1 MKPILLSL
9 AFLCTVFTPLRGI
22 TFTVSNT
29 NNSGVGSL
37 RQAIDDANNTAGAD
51 VIVFDGALANQT
63 ITVISPFLVIT
74 SDVTIN
80 GSGAANLTISGNGT
94 DPNPANRSRIFWI
107 QNGTI
112 TIQNLTLADGYA
124 KGGDGS
130 GGGMGAGGAIFMHEG
145 RQDPNNNNN
154 LLSGS
159 IDLRLV
165 NVILKN
171 NKAIGGSGGGTF
183 VGGGG
188 LGGSGGGGGGG
199 GGVLGNGDVVG
210 GSVTSASGIT
220 PGMNGGIA
228 IFGNGGVY
236 GGGPSGV
243 GADIPGFGGGGGAT
257 GDVGGFGSFG
267 GGGAFTPLRS
277 YGYGGFG
284 GGGGGG
290 EGFGGFGGGGG
301 GGGFGGIGGF
311 SGFGGAG
318 SSSGGGGGAGF
329 GGAIFVTSGKLT
341 LQGVTFDGNTA
352 TGGTG
357 ANNGK
362 GYGGALFIFNKADNG
377 GTAAPGTTND
387 PQVFACGSLTYTNN
401 SAADDPNSTANNDN
415 LYGTI
420 VFCSNTSVTSNQN
433 PSITGNNVTFTAT
446 VTSGVNPVTQGS
458 VTFTEGAT
466 TLASNVALNASG
478 QASFNT
484 SALTEGSHI
493 IKATYNG
500 ATGFATSSGSI
511 TQVVNNMT
519 TVTGNTF
526 CNTGSITFN
535 DGGTGGF
542 LGTAATPYPSNIVV
556 SGLAGTIQSITVD
569 LKGVVHTKS
578 RDIDLLLVAPTGQK
592 FLMMTGVGA
601 GIYNGF
607 TGPPFIFIPSNLTL
621 SDAAG
626 SALPRSSVISSGTYR
641 PASYESWAN
650 TFTAPAPAG
659 PYDQAAPV
667 GSATFASEFNGLN
680 PNGTWRLYAT
690 DDTSDVTGSIAN
702 GWCLNFVVS
711 QPSVN
716 LSVSPNSGTEAGQTS
731 ITVTATASAAVSG
744 NQTVSLGVS
753 GTGITAGD
761 YTLNTT
767 ITIPNG
773 STTGS
778 VTFEV
783 ADDALVEGTETATLT
798 ISNPSSGITLGS
810 TTTQNITITD
820 NDQALLTF
828 APSQGSANENIGTY
842 TSNVRLR
849 IISTPVGGTLQD
861 AVTVSLAG
869 VEIGSG
875 AGFATTPA
883 DFVLTTSS
891 VTFAAGSADNATQP
905 FDVTIVDDAL
915 TEPGEFFDVQMV
927 QMSYNGV
934 PFIIQDG
941 QVVTGV
947 CNGNNN
953 DCRNRQTIRINAN
966 DPAGVT
972 ITEGGGST
980 NVTEGGATDTYT
992 VVLTSQP
999 TADVTITLTPNAQVS
1014 TNPISLI
1021 FTNANWNI
1029 AKTVTVTAVDD
1040 AIVEGN
1046 HTGSVAHTV
1055 TSSDVNYNNITI
1067 SSVTVN
1073 ITDNDQATL
1082 SINSVSKAE
1091 GNTGTQFY
1099 TFTVTSDK
1107 AVDVPFSVDVA
1118 TANGTATTGDA
1129 DYVSKNTT
1137 LIFSGSTAGETQTF
1151 NVTVNGDMTV
1161 EPTETFTVPLSTVS
1175 ASGRNVVISGPSGTG
1190 TGTITNDDSDVDAGN
1205 DVNICASTNMIQLN
1219 GSVIGAAT
1227 TGIWS
1232 TSGSGT
1238 FIPNATALDAKYMF
1252 SDDDTAADFVEL
1264 TLTSDGPSAE
1274 KDVIKITID
1283 PAATLDAGPDQ
1294 TVCASSPA
1302 VQLAAV
1308 LGGAATSGVW
1318 NINPPNGNFNPL
1330 DTDPNAIYT
1339 PSAGEIAAGTVTM
1352 IFQTNDPA
1360 GVCPQAVD
1368 EMIITIDP
1376 AATVN
1381 AGVDVFICQSDNSFP
1396 QLNGGIGGAATSAT
1410 WSGGNGTF
1418 TPNANTLN
1426 AVYNPTPAELA
1437 SHGTIV
1443 LTLTTNDPTGKCGL
1457 ASDQVN
1463 YNIGQAATL
1472 DAGPDQTVCAS
1483 SPAVQLAAV
1492 LGGAATS
1499 GVWNINPP
1507 NGSFNPLDTDPNA
1520 IYTPTAGEIAAGTVT
1535 MTFQTNDPTGAC
1547 PQAVDEMIITIDPA
1561 ATVNAGVD
1569 VFICQSDKSF
1579 PQLNGGIGGAATSA
1593 TWSGGNGTFT
1603 PNANT
1608 LNAVYNPTPAELASH
1623 GTIVLTLTTN
1633 DPTDKCGPASDQV
1646 NYNIGQAATLDAG
1659 PDQTVCASSPA
1670 VQLAAVLGGA
1680 ATSGVWNINPP
1691 NGSFN
1696 PLDTDPNAI
1705 YTPTPGEITA
1715 GTVTMTFQTNDP
1727 AGACPQAVDE
1737 MIITIE
1743 PTVTAGTFTSDVA
1756 SICKGGSVDFSIAGN
1771 TGTITFVVFQDGKA
1785 LGSYATLDQV
1795 EAFFAAADPGL
1806 YCVNAVVYAGLNT
1819 DCGDFNG
1826 FTLAEIIDACLD
1838 EHCYDVSEPL
1848 CITVLADPVS
1858 SLSLA
1863 DPSICVGGTTKLTYS
1878 VGGSDGAKCTYSL
1891 IFGGPSG
1898 AGVIKFNEPVPVNST
1913 ELDVATLL
1921 QSVGMPAGEYT
1932 FTLSLSCAKGGCN
1945 LESKSVTLTV
1955 NPNPVGSIELQG
1967 PKESCESDGSVIKVV
1982 LKATGGKA
1990 PYNFSYGDAIIRVN
2004 NNCEP
2009 VGVGGTFIVSND
2021 ADGEYVL
2028 TYTGA
2033 SPGTYT
2039 ISLDPVSDANG
2050 CSDTKGGS
2058 VTFTVHPKPVSKNS
2072 IWSINNCTKVNIVL
2086 QPLVRCQ
2093 LASTF
2098 SWYSVA
2104 SIGSSMGYNNPNV
2117 DGETINP
2124 VGTSS
2129 TINDFLSNGTD
2140 VPQTIIYRVVAT
2152 STKGCV
2158 SDPFYLSVTVRPRVK
2173 VECLSCMGQVNVSL
2187 DKNCKFLVKP
2197 THVLNGFESCE
2208 NGKVLEDALEVVV
2221 GNNNDSYIPCAGTY
2235 NYVVRLKKEYEK
2247 CFIFEPCWGKITA
2260 EDKTAPA
2267 IVCTDWFKGTLDCYD
2282 VNYVLNNPKT
2292 IGDLDHVNSPR
2303 PAANSSQ
2310 TINNAEGITGFG
2322 NCSLDPQLLVDDN
2335 INNLGYTY
2343 FADNCRDCGCR
2354 TTIKWSDKVV
2364 FFNCEQMKTNGG
2376 IYAKIYREWVATDCN
2391 GIRKDTVQ
2399 VIPFVRP
2406 PLNDFVFNLKDTD
2419 FSDKYD
2425 RIVTYTSCTPDKSL
2439 IKYEDVTPSHSSYFR
2454 NSDNNRLLYIDQVE
2468 CNYSVT
2474 IKDTEFPIC
2483 NGKGVKI
2490 EREMQVFDWCAGG
2503 IVKTFH
2509 ILIKIG
2515 DFEAPKYALA
2525 HHAPF
2530 EISTG
2535 PMDCTAAF
2543 PVTVAGIKSAFGVE
2557 IKDNCSLVNA
2567 SVSVYT
2573 KDTYVKGILVA
2584 TGTRRPY
2591 ATVSDSLNCNIQWTK
2606 VEYAIMNGQM
2616 TGVPVGKHV
2625 MKIEAFDGCYNAST
2639 YCFEFEVKDK
2649 IAPVMKCDDK
2659 LNISLSNGNGYTT
2672 GYAQAT
2678 AEEINE
2684 GSWDNCKL
2692 AWIKVRR
2699 NVPTGCEA
2707 SFIGKGYDT
2716 NNNGKLDPLPA
2727 DGDWTKADGFD
2738 INGDGKLDGFG
2749 ETFVLKGGKLMT
2761 PLQDIVEFF
2770 CCDLTEK
2777 VTVELWGADASGN
2790 TNFCWMELAI
2800 EDKVA
2805 PYCAAPWD
2813 ITVDCDEKCL
2823 ETIDDKKASVAC
2835 FGDVTIT
2842 SGNDCAP
2849 MDTVYSTEKKLKCGA
2864 GYIDRIWTLT
2874 KQTTKGP
2881 ITITCKQR
2889 ITIRAIHEYNIVFP
2903 KDAIADCKTPI
2914 VDTIITDELGC
2925 DILSVNVTDKR
2936 YDASDDECYKIFRTY
2951 TVINWCVYDDRCG
2964 DPMAEGNVYAIERS
2978 VFNNYGKDPIY
2989 VLVRNEDRDEY
3000 DEFYISKNS
3009 IPNEK
3014 DDLHMFGDKFPK
3026 NAYKSSF
3033 NNVYLPYCVAA
3044 EEFYHSFQ
3052 YTQIIKVYDD
3062 TRPVVS
3068 GVRDTF
3074 CTSATACTGNI
3085 TKVVT
3090 IKDNCTDKVELERQ
3104 SLMIAPNQT
3113 LDASK
3118 MITYSTTGWSAK
3130 DLGNGQF
3137 EIKVSNL
3144 PEGTHDLIVV
3154 GRDECGNL
3162 SLPTRIPFVVKDCK
3176 APAPICINGLSVD
3189 LMPDGNNGGMMTVW
3203 ATDFVASKIYDCN
3216 GQDASKG
3223 DPSGRPLITKYSV
3236 NRVKEAVVPTQTS
3249 ISVNCADLE
3258 LGFILV
3264 ELHAWDEA
3272 GNHDFCVTFVEVQ
3285 DNNKVCPG
3293 SATSPVSIA
3302 GTIST
3307 EGAAN
3312 LQGANITLSGAA
3324 SQTATTPTNGAYAF
3338 VNLTKGGDFTVTP
3351 QLDKNHL
3358 NGVSTF
3364 DLVLIQ
3370 KHILGIQALN
3380 SPYKLIAADVNNS
3393 KSISTLDMIQL
3404 RKLILNIDQT
3414 FQNNTSWRF
3423 VDAAYVFPERSNPWS
3438 ANFPEVVSVN
3448 DFAASVTANFVAI
3461 KVGDVNASASVSSAT
3476 SAEVRTNGHF
3486 KLNTIEQSLKSGN
3499 EYRVA
3504 FSANDLQNIQGYQFA
3519 LNLDQSKVELLDI
3532 EYGVAKAENFG
3543 IFKNEG
3549 LITTSW
3555 NGKYEPGVLFTLV
3568 LRAKADAKLSSAL
3581 SLNRLVSAE
3590 AYNQHNENLGV
3601 ALNYQGVSI
3610 ADVYELKQN
3619 TPNPFSDETVIGFT
3633 LPKATKATLSI
3644 RDVKGALIYKVEG
3657 NYTKGSSQ
3665 VVLKKSQLGASGV
3678 LYYTLETTEFTA
3690 TKKMVILE

>member
-9 AFLCTVFTPLRGI
+9 ALLCTVFTPLRGI

-51 VIVFDGALANQT
+51 VIVFNSTLANQT
-63 ITVISPFLVIT
+63 ITVVSPFLVIT
-74 SDVTIN
+74 SDMTIN
-80 GSGAANLTISGNGT
+80 GSGAANLTISGGNT
-94 DPNPANRSRIFWI
+94 SRIFWI

-145 RQDPNNNNN
+145 RQDPSNNN

-171 NKAIGGSGGGTF
+171 NKAIGGSGGGTGL
-183 VGGGG
+183 GGGG

-228 IFGNGGVY
+228 IFGSGGVY

-267 GGGAFTPLRS
+267 GGGALTLLRS

-362 GYGGALFIFNKADNG
+362 GYGGALFIFNKVDNNNLV
-377 GTAAPGTTND
+377 APGTTND
-387 PQVFACGSLTYTNN
+387 PQVFACGSVTYTNN

-420 VFCSNTSVTSNQN
+420 VFCTTTSVTSNSN

-446 VTSGVNPVTQGS
+446 VTSGVNPVTLGT
-458 VTFTEGAT
+458 VTFTEGVT

-500 ATGFATSSGSI
+500 ATGFSTSNGSL

-519 TVTGNTF
+519 TVNGNTF
-526 CNTGSITFN
+526 CNTGTITFN
-535 DGGTGGF
+535 DGETGGQ
-542 LGTAATPYPSNIVV
+542 LGKAATPYPSNIFV

-569 LKGVVHTKS
+569 LKGGVHLKS
-578 RDIDLLLVAPTGQK
+578 RDIDLLLVAPTGQQ
-592 FLMMTGVGA
+592 FLMMTGVGDR
-601 GIYNGF
+601 ISDGF
-607 TGPPFIFIPSNLTL
+607 MIPTPPFIPIPSNLTL
-621 SDAAG
+621 SDAAVID
-626 SALPRSSVISSGTYR
+626 LPRASVIQSGTYR
-641 PASYESWAN
+641 PTSYESWAN
-650 TFTAPAPAG
+650 NFPSPAPAG
-659 PYDQAAPV
+659 PYNQAAPV
-667 GSATFASEFNGLN
+667 GSASFDVFDGLN
-680 PNGTWRLYAT
+680 PNGTWQLYAT
-690 DDTSDVTGSIAN
+690 DDTIDVTGSIAN

-731 ITVTATASAAVSG
+731 ITVTATASAAVTG
-744 NQTVSLGVS
+744 DQTVSLGVS
-753 GTGITAGD
+753 GTTTSGD
-761 YTLNTT
+761 FTLSNTT
-767 ITIPNG
+767 ITIPSG
-773 STTGS
+773 QTTGS
-778 VTFEV
+778 VTFAV
-783 ADDALVEGTETATLT
+783 VDDALVELTEVATLT
-798 ISNPSSGITLGS
+798 ISNPSSGIKLGA
-810 TTTQNITITD
+810 TTTQNITI
-820 NDQALLTF
+820 
-828 APSQGSANENIGTY
+828 
-842 TSNVRLR
+842 
-849 IISTPVGGTLQD
+849 
-861 AVTVSLAG
+861 
-869 VEIGSG
+869 
-875 AGFATTPA
+875 
-883 DFVLTTSS
+883 SS
-891 VTFAAGSADNATQP
+891 
-905 FDVTIVDDAL
+905 
-915 TEPGEFFDVQMV
+915 
-927 QMSYNGV
+927 
-934 PFIIQDG
+934 
-941 QVVTGV
+941 
-947 CNGNNN
+947 
-953 DCRNRQTIRINAN
+953 
-966 DPAGVT
+966 
-972 ITEGGGST
+972 
-980 NVTEGGATDTYT
+980 
-992 VVLTSQP
+992 
-999 TADVTITLTPNAQVS
+999 
-1014 TNPISLI
+1014 
-1021 FTNANWNI
+1021 
-1029 AKTVTVTAVDD
+1029 
-1040 AIVEGN
+1040 
-1046 HTGSVAHTV
+1046 
-1055 TSSDVNYNNITI
+1055 
-1067 SSVTVN
+1067 
-1073 ITDNDQATL
+1073 NDQATL
-1082 SINSVSKAE
+1082 SINSVSNAE
-1091 GNTGTQFY
+1091 GNSGTQTY

-1107 AVDVPFSVDVA
+1107 AVDVPFSVNVA
-1118 TANGTATTGDA
+1118 TANGTATTGDL
-1129 DYVSKNTT
+1129 DYVVKSTT
-1137 LIFSGSTAGETQTF
+1137 LNFVGSTAGETQTF
-1151 NVTVNGDMTV
+1151 NVTVNGDMMV
-1161 EPTETFTVPLSTVS
+1161 EPNETFTVPLSAVS
-1175 ASGRNVVISGPSGTG
+1175 ATGRNVVISGPAGIG

-1227 TGIWS
+1227 TGTWS

-1318 NINPPNGNFNPL
+1318 NINPPFGMFNGGDTNPA
-1330 DTDPNAIYT
+1330 AIYT
-1339 PSAGEIAAGTVTM
+1339 PTAGEIAAGTVTM
-1352 IFQTNDPA
+1352 TFQTNDPA
-1360 GVCPQAVD
+1360 GACPQAVD

-1376 AATVN
+1376 AATVD
-1381 AGVDVFICQSDNSFP
+1381 AGMDVFICQSDKSFP
-1396 QLNGGIGGAATSAT
+1396 QLNGSIGSAATSAT

-1443 LTLTTNDPTGKCGL
+1443 LTLTTNDPTGKCGP

-1463 YNIGQAATL
+1463 YNIGQAATLDAGPDQTVCAGSPAVQLAAVLGGAATSGVWNINPPFGNFSPLDTDPNAIYTPTAGEITTGTVTMTFQTNDPAGACPQAVDEMIITIDPAAIVDAGMDVFICQSDNSFPQLNGSIGSAATSATWSGGSGTFTPNANTLNAVYNPTPAELASNGTIVLTLTTDDPMGECGSASDKLNYNIGQVATL

-1507 NGSFNPLDTDPNA
+1507 F
-1520 IYTPTAGEIAAGTVT
+1520 
-1535 MTFQTNDPTGAC
+1535 
-1547 PQAVDEMIITIDPA
+1547 
-1561 ATVNAGVD
+1561 
-1569 VFICQSDKSF
+1569 
-1579 PQLNGGIGGAATSA
+1579 
-1593 TWSGGNGTFT
+1593 GNF
-1603 PNANT
+1603 
-1608 LNAVYNPTPAELASH
+1608 S
-1623 GTIVLTLTTN
+1623 
-1633 DPTDKCGPASDQV
+1633 
-1646 NYNIGQAATLDAG
+1646 
-1659 PDQTVCASSPA
+1659 
-1670 VQLAAVLGGA
+1670 
-1680 ATSGVWNINPP
+1680 
-1691 NGSFN
+1691 

-1743 PTVTAGTFTSDVA
+1743 PTVTAGTLTSDVA
-1756 SICKGGSVDFSIAGN
+1756 SICEGGSVDLSITGN
-1771 TGTITFVVFQDGKA
+1771 TGTTSFVVFQDGKA

-1819 DCGDFNG
+1819 GCGAFKG

-1878 VGGSDGAKCTYSL
+1878 VGGSAGAKCTYSL

-1982 LKATGGKA
+1982 FKATGGKA

-2086 QPLVRCQ
+2086 QPLIRCQ

-2104 SIGSSMGYNNPNV
+2104 SIGSSIGYNNPNV

-2129 TINDFLSNGTD
+2129 TIDDFLSNGTD

-2197 THVLNGFESCE
+2197 THVLNGFEGCE
-2208 NGKVLEDALEVVV
+2208 NGKVLEEALEVVV

-2267 IVCTDWFKGTLDCYD
+2267 IVCIDWLKGALDCYD

-2322 NCSLDPQLLVDDN
+2322 NCSLDPQLLVEDN

-2391 GIRKDTVQ
+2391 GNSKDTVQ

-2406 PLNDFVFNLKDTD
+2406 PLKDFVFNLKDTD

-2483 NGKGVKI
+2483 GGKGVKI

-2557 IKDNCSLVNA
+2557 IKDNCSLANA

-2584 TGTRRPY
+2584 TGPRRPY
-2591 ATVSDSLNCNIQWTK
+2591 ASVSDSLNCNIQWTK

-2616 TGVPVGKHV
+2616 TGVPIGKHV

-2672 GYAQAT
+2672 GYAQAS
-2678 AEEINE
+2678 AEDVDE

-2692 AWIKVRR
+2692 DWIAIRR
-2699 NVPTGCEA
+2699 NVPSTCEA
-2707 SFIGKGYDT
+2707 SFIAKGYDS
-2716 NNNGKLDPLPA
+2716 NGNGKLDAATASGDVSNA
-2727 DGDWTKADGFD
+2727 DGIDR
-2738 INGDGKLDGFG
+2738 NGDGDIEDFG
-2749 ETFVLKGGKLMT
+2749 EAFVIKGGKLMT
-2761 PLQDIVEFF
+2761 PLQDKVEFF

-2849 MDTVYSTEKKLKCGA
+2849 MDTVYSTEKKLRCGA

-3044 EEFYHSFQ
+3044 EEFYHSFM

-3062 TRPVVS
+3062 TRPVVT

-3074 CTSATACTGNI
+3074 CTSPTACTGNI

-3216 GQDASKG
+3216 GQGPETKDGLK
-3223 DPSGRPLITKYSV
+3223 LVTKYSV

-3264 ELHAWDEA
+3264 ELHAWDEV
-3272 GNHDFCVTFVEVQ
+3272 GNHDFCVTYVEVQ

-3293 SATSPVSIA
+3293 SVTSPVSIA

-3312 LQGANITLSGAA
+3312 LQGATITLSGAA
-3324 SQTATTPTNGAYAF
+3324 SQTATTTTNGGYAF

-3351 QLDKNHL
+3351 QLDKNPL

-3448 DFAASVTANFVAI
+3448 DLVNNITANFVAI

-3504 FSANDLQNIQGYQFA
+3504 FTADDLQNIQGYQFA

-3555 NGKYEPGVLFTLV
+3555 NSKYEPGVLFTLV
-3568 LRAKADAKLSSAL
+3568 LRAKADVKLSSAL

-3590 AYNQHNENLGV
+3590 AYNQHNENLGI
-3601 ALNYQGVSI
+3601 ALSYGLE
-3610 ADVYELKQN
+3610 AFAEGYELLQN
-3619 TPNPFSDETVIGFT
+3619 TPNPFSGETKIGFK
-3633 LPKATKATLSI
+3633 LPKATKATLSVS
-3644 RDVKGALIYKVEG
+3644 DAKGALLYKVEG
-3657 NYTKGSSQ
+3657 NYAKGKNQ
-3665 VVLKKSQLGASGV
+3665 LTLKKAQLGASGV
-3678 LYYTLETTEFTA
+3678 LYYTLETNDFTA
-3690 TKKMVILE
+3690 TKKMIVFE